1 MSRFLY
7 THLVIVCAVAMG
19 FFIFSVPAVHA
30 QQAADQTCLEC
41 HEDQM
46 LPTSN
51 VHHRIMSFE
60 LVGGVRSGCEA
71 CHGPGGAHME
81 EGDPSKIFSFAN
93 ATPEESSQACLTC
106 HKSLQAMD
114 FNLGDHATNEVG
126 CSDCH
131 STHNESGLVKSDP
144 ELCMD
149 CHRDIMAKVNFPS
162 RHPLREGK
170 MKCSSC
176 HAHHGSMMQNLKT
189 HERLND
195 MCINC
200 HGDKQ
205 GPFIFEHAP
214 VAEDCTICHD
224 TLFNMDTASLA
235 RSGVFHEDYNPT
247 DEYNINFSETNAKAK
262 LQIPQISFVDFYAG
276 VRNQHRSGQYQA
288 RTLSKC
294 STCHVVGKTRSINNN
309 NTDYKLGTNVR
320 VAKASFD
327 YSYTVREYR
336 ENKAAPTNTY
346 LTKLHPEASSPVF
359 DSRIQY
365 DSVDGALPFN
375 VIPDTNKDTHLV
387 KLSVPIA
394 DSSVLSGHYSSSR
407 IENLM
412 TNYKMDTSSIAAGF
426 SMLVGRRGVFNVR
439 VNRIKIRNDDVFVDT
454 VEPVDVAGPYAGQT
468 YAEAYPTFGSA
479 DWTRK
484 STYNRETIDF
494 DTSFKYRFT
503 SKTKARLTY
512 EFKKIALM
520 LHRGGLR
527 SPFFFVLIIERVN
540 QEAAAQLGLE
550 PG

>member
-7 THLVIVCAVAMG
+7 THLVIVCAVAVG

-30 QQAADQTCLEC
+30 QQTADQTCLEC

-131 STHNESGLVKSDP
+131 STHSESGLVKSDP

-224 TLFNMDTASLA
+224 AHGSVAPSLLKQGEPFLCLQCHE
-235 RSGVFHEDYNPT
+235 SHFHAGRQGLTVPKDIPATGQHSENPFG
-247 DEYNINFSETNAKAK
+247 E
-262 LQIPQISFVDFYAG
+262 AG
-276 VRNQHRSGQYQA
+276 WRMA
-288 RTLSKC
+288 
-294 STCHVVGKTRSINNN
+294 
-309 NTDYKLGTNVR
+309 
-320 VAKASFD
+320 
-327 YSYTVREYR
+327 
-336 ENKAAPTNTY
+336 Y
-346 LTKLHPEASSPVF
+346 LTKCSQCHFMIHGTDNPS
-359 DSRIQY
+359 Q
-365 DSVDGALPFN
+365 
-375 VIPDTNKDTHLV
+375 T
-387 KLSVPIA
+387 VPGLGKGI
-394 DSSVLSGHYSSSR
+394 
-407 IENLM
+407 
-412 TNYKMDTSSIAAGF
+412 
-426 SMLVGRRGVFNVR
+426 
-439 VNRIKIRNDDVFVDT
+439 IR
-454 VEPVDVAGPYAGQT
+454 
-468 YAEAYPTFGSA
+468 
-479 DWTRK
+479 
-484 STYNRETIDF
+484 
-494 DTSFKYRFT
+494 
-503 SKTKARLTY
+503 
-512 EFKKIALM
+512 
-520 LHRGGLR
+520 
-527 SPFFFVLIIERVN
+527 
-540 QEAAAQLGLE
+540 
-550 PG
+550 